1 MQVPTEWIKE
11 FCSLETTS
19 DQIVNQLTMA
29 GVECELQDK
38 SNQEILNLSLT
49 PNRADCFSVMGICRE
64 LSVLNNLNI
73 TTEKDDSL
81 TIDHQDEI
89 KIEIE
94 SPNDCPV
101 FITRIIHH
109 IDINQETPDW
119 MKKRLEMSGVKSIK
133 IM

>member
-49 PNRADCFSVMGICRE
+49 PNRADCFSVM
-64 LSVLNNLNI
+64 
-73 TTEKDDSL
+73 
-81 TIDHQDEI
+81 
-89 KIEIE
+89 
-94 SPNDCPV
+94 
-101 FITRIIHH
+101 
-109 IDINQETPDW
+109 
-119 MKKRLEMSGVKSIK
+119 
-133 IM
+133 